1 MEDKGFVYTFDA
13 ILALTIIFVLIASLT
28 HFLTLKHYLPSE
40 YREEKYNADDIMELM
55 ATYDTGNGTI
65 LERISYELD
74 SNQSREEAII
84 AADRIVSEF
93 LDSRFPNLKYNLT
106 DENGFLSVTI
116 ASNAEMSKADN
127 INSAIRN
134 YKNHTFHL
142 YIW

>member
-1 MEDKGFVYTFDA
+1 VEDKGFVYTFDA
-13 ILALTIIFVLIASLT
+13 ILALTIIFVVIASLT

-40 YREEKYNADDIMELM
+40 YREEKYNAEDIMELM
-55 ATYDTGNGTI
+55 ASYDTGNGTI
-65 LERISYELD
+65 LERISSELD
-74 SNQSREEAII
+74 SHQSCEEAAITTN
-84 AADRIVSEF
+84 RIVKDF
-93 LDSRFPNLKYNLT
+93 LDPRFPTLKYNLT
-106 DENGFLSVTI
+106 YDSGLDSVTI